1 MFRIQAVLTQFKRD
15 EKGTS
20 ALGYALL
27 AALVAF
33 ILVGAAETLGAN
45 LGTTFAGVANSVSN
59 GTAAQQTATTPSGQ
73 ACRSS
78 TVQPAAGQ
86 CQQDPYYFG
95 ITD

>member
-45 LGTTFAGVANSVSN
+45 LGTTFASVANSVAN
-59 GTAAQQTATTPSGQ
+59 GAAAQQTATPLSGQ

-78 TVQPAAGQ
+78 TVQPTAGQ
-86 CQQDPYYFG
+86 CQQDAYDPG
-95 ITD
+95 ITG